1 MQHSRRRR
9 FRLPIENAVA
19 MGIIFYVLIVAT
31 IVLASAEQYRFFYG
45 AF

>member
-1 MQHSRRRR
+1 M
-9 FRLPIENAVA
+9 RLPVDNAVA
-19 MGIIFYVLIVAT
+19 MGVIFYLLIVAT